1 MLTVNKQQNK
11 LSAAQSIFT
20 QAGMMQG
27 TTLVYTTM
35 VLRGDCPLPLP
46 IIEDDLQDDHGALIG
61 RTSDEYHHSCC
72 NNQYAIQFELMV
84 YLNSNVVSIRK
95 ELP

>member
-1 MLTVNKQQNK
+1 MLTVNKGQDK

-27 TTLVYTTM
+27 TTLAYTAT
-35 VLRGDCPLPLP
+35 VLCGDCPPPLP
-46 IIEDDLQDDHGALIG
+46 IIKDDLQDNHGALIG
-61 RTSDEYHHSCC
+61 PSVMNTITLAATIGMPFSLK
-72 NNQYAIQFELMV
+72 LMV